1 MAYVL
6 LLIALWVMTFPNVR
20 AQTTSITNLQSP
32 TNASTRNLVTVTVA
46 VTYDRASSGDY
57 LGVLIV
63 DETDVAPA
71 TGTAISSKNTCII
84 NSGLFINSAMCFVV
98 LTSTS
103 GSDIIRFNLRF
114 SSVKT
119 YKFDA
124 YVVLQDSSAKTIS
137 GSESHREF
145 SINVMS

>member
-1 MAYVL
+1 
-6 LLIALWVMTFPNVR
+6 
-20 AQTTSITNLQSP
+20 
-32 TNASTRNLVTVTVA
+32 
-46 VTYDRASSGDY
+46 
-57 LGVLIV
+57 
-63 DETDVAPA
+63 
-71 TGTAISSKNTCII
+71 
-84 NSGLFINSAMCFVV
+84 MCFVV